1 MNEPVAVAVLAK
13 APLPGFAKT
22 RLIPALG
29 AERAA
34 LLQARLIEHAVA
46 TAIVRRA
53 HRTPMP
59 IGPITLWAAPDESHP
74 LFHAIAARLGVALA
88 RQGGGDLGARMLAAI
103 AAAATPTL
111 VIGTDCPALTS
122 GHLRAAADIL
132 RGGIDA
138 AIIPAEDG
146 GYALIGLRSPVQA
159 LFSDMH
165 WSAPTVMDET
175 RRRLKQLGLIWC
187 EPVTLWDLDV
197 PEDLERLRKNGLHH
211 LIPPPNA

>member
-1 MNEPVAVAVLAK
+1 MVMNEPVAVAVLAK

-34 LLQARLIEHAVA
+34 LLQARLIEHAIA
-46 TAIVRRA
+46 TACAAR
-53 HRTPMP
+53 

-74 LFHAIAARLGVALA
+74 LFRAIAARLGIALA

-103 AAAATPTL
+103 AAAATSTL

-132 RGGIDA
+132 RRGTDA

-146 GYALIGLRSPVQA
+146 GYALIGLRSPAQA

-175 RRRLKQLGLIWC
+175 RRRLKQLGLTWR

-211 LIPPPNA
+211 LIPPPTA

>member
-29 AERAA
+29 TEGAA
-34 LLQARLIEHAVA
+34 LLQARLIEHAVT
-46 TAIVRRA
+46 TACAARV
-53 HRTPMP
+53 
-59 IGPITLWAAPDESHP
+59 GPTTLWAAPDESHP
-74 LFHAIAARLGVALA
+74 LFHAIAARFGVALA
-88 RQGGGDLGARMLAAI
+88 RQHGGDLGARMLTAI

-111 VIGTDCPALTS
+111 VIGTDCPALTP
-122 GHLRAAADIL
+122 GDLRAAADIL
-132 RGGIDA
+132 RGGVDA

-146 GYALIGLRSPVQA
+146 GYALIGLRSPAQA
-159 LFSDMH
+159 LFSDMQ

-175 RRRLKQLGLIWC
+175 RRRLKQLGLIWR

-197 PEDLERLRKNGLHH
+197 PDDLERLRKNGLHH
-211 LIPPPNA
+211 LIPPPSA

>member
-1 MNEPVAVAVLAK
+1 MNDPVAVAVLAK

-29 AERAA
+29 AEGAA
-34 LLQARLIEHAVA
+34 LLQARLIEHAAA
-46 TAIVRRA
+46 TACAARL
-53 HRTPMP
+53 
-59 IGPITLWAAPDESHP
+59 GPITLWAAPDENHP
-74 LFHAIAARLGVALA
+74 LFHEIAARLGVALA
-88 RQGGGDLGARMLAAI
+88 CQGAGDLGARMLAAI
-103 AAAATPTL
+103 AAAATPAL

-132 RGGIDA
+132 RGGTDA

-146 GYALIGLRSPVQA
+146 GYALIGLRSPVPA
-159 LFSDMH
+159 LFSEMH

-175 RRRLKQLGLIWC
+175 RRRLKYLGLTWR
-187 EPVTLWDLDV
+187 EPVTLWDLDR

-211 LIPPPNA
+211 LIPPASA